1 MRPWA
6 DTTCKVFACE
16 PHYKLRPCQECSL
29 SFHNFRNYSVCHPF
43 VNLPNRLDHLQC
55 IVQYVHLPLENCGP
69 KRRFRGARAAQNTND
84 APHDC
89 LEHGQLAGIEKQF

>member
-55 IVQYVHLPLENCGP
+55 IIQYVHLPLGELRGQKTVPRRSCG
-69 KRRFRGARAAQNTND
+69 T
-84 APHDC
+84 
-89 LEHGQLAGIEKQF
+89 EHK